1 MSYWV
6 FRCRIKFCSKNKWN
20 NKETK
25 RPDSVIYI
33 VYNFN
38 DILNKIIPFFDKNSL
53 LGVKQLDYQDFCKI
67 ANMIKE
73 KEHLTEEG
81 KLKIYKIKAGMNR
94 GRKIN

>member
-1 MSYWV
+1 LILLTG
-6 FRCRIKFCSKNKWN
+6 F
-20 NKETK
+20 KEYLKCGGIEQKTK

-38 DILNKIIPFFDKNSL
+38 DILNRIIPFLDKNPL

-81 KLKIYKIKAGMNR
+81 KLKICQIKAGMNR
-94 GRKIN
+94 GRIIN